1 MTALRGNLNSVDLA
15 NVFQMLSIN
24 QSEGTLYIHSPEGR
38 KAMHFGPD
46 GVSVLARGPSQQDAL
61 GRILIRQDWLTP
73 GQLQAALQRQ
83 EEGSGRLLGQVLVE
97 QGACTREQVEDALRI
112 QIEEE
117 IYALFLTEG
126 AQFEFDAGDPPAEL
140 LDQPDIKSVTFNVN
154 SLIMEAAQRID
165 EWEWVRTV
173 VPSARVI
180 FRYSGK
186 NVSLDDPIFQDAR
199 AGKVLA
205 SVDGRRNIDEIIEE
219 SFVSRFDVC
228 KITALLVEAGALETV
243 PVAELREAAGE
254 ALAAGDTDAATKFL
268 SQVIEGHG
276 DTPDTH
282 RQLAEVLES
291 EREFARS
298 AFHYRVCAEVRV
310 DNGDAKSAFE
320 IYERIHEFL
329 PTDLSAADRMIEIY
343 AMNPDGR
350 ESRAPEMIRLGTELA
365 EIYTD
370 LARPSRAIQV
380 LHRVVSLKPD
390 DEALRQRLIDV
401 YMATGMTG
409 EAIAEY
415 EAIAETALATGN
427 DKHAEAVFRK
437 VLSIDRGRDDINGR
451 LNRILLKRTRAKR
464 SKRRALL
471 VILLIVL
478 GVTASAGAW
487 HFWTIY
493 STKRT
498 QQSVQATSQ
507 LAKVGEQYAATF
519 DELRGEVA
527 KLAARLGDP
536 PALLEL
542 RQQRSGEWTE
552 LVTRA
557 NQAAQAYLS
566 VAEEFPGTEAGEH
579 ALTEAEALRSHLEG
593 VKGLEA
599 DAEELLTA
607 RAKQLLMDAE
617 RLDRETTPTPALLE
631 AFEAAR
637 AYAEHCPAF
646 IATERGQRLMDWEKD
661 LRHNLA
667 AFESAKETVEDL
679 MAGGDADGAFQR
691 AMTYLSNYP
700 PMDLAA
706 QVGIPVN
713 VTTLP
718 AGAKV
723 LINGEERGFTNG
735 WVLISPR
742 ADSKIEL
749 KRSGYETFEIQ
760 RDAITEPNP
769 RELRKLIDR
778 EITATLQKSVA
789 FQSAPIGAEL
799 TSVTVIGNRVIVGTR
814 GDKQEMIRVPGGQFE
829 WALRTPNPGGVVA
842 RPAVSGSVVAIPGVD
857 GVVYFFDVDS
867 RDPLGSVKVE
877 GQIWSDPVLA
887 SGRLVVADLSGR
899 VTGID
904 MASREVAWR
913 YPADGAAP
921 VGAGFRASL
930 VAVADH
936 VFAATVDG
944 EVHVI
949 DARSGRRTERIDLD
963 PKDDAGAV
971 QGIAVTSSQII
982 AVTDRG
988 NLVRAERGTGRDLG
1002 RVSLSIAPRGGPLL
1016 QGETVFVVGRSGR
1029 VRAISLATG
1038 AVQASRDLG
1047 ADVRASAA
1055 ILNGLVV
1062 IGDAAGRLTALQCA
1076 GNQIEQVWQYSVPSR
1091 TGAAIGI
1098 VTTPVLHGDRIVFG
1112 AADRRVHAISR

>member
-46 GVSVLARGPSQQDAL
+46 GVSLLARGPSQQDAL

-73 GQLQAALQRQ
+73 GQLNAALQRQ

-97 QGACTREQVEDALRI
+97 QGACSRQQVEDALRI

-117 IYALFLTEG
+117 IYALFLTDG

-140 LDQPDIKSVTFNVN
+140 LDQPGIKSVTFNVN

-173 VPSARVI
+173 VPSSRVI

-186 NVSLDDPIFQDAR
+186 NVSLDDAIFQDAR

-205 SVDGRRNIDEIIEE
+205 SVDGRRNVDEIIEE

-243 PVAELREAAGE
+243 PVAELREAAE
-254 ALAAGDTDAATKFL
+254 DSLVAGNTAAATKFL

-291 EREFARS
+291 EREFARA
-298 AFHYRVCAEVRV
+298 AFHYRVYAEVRV
-310 DNGDAKSAFE
+310 DSGDAQAAFT

-350 ESRAPEMIRLGTELA
+350 ESRAPSIIGLGIELA
-365 EIYTD
+365 EIYRD

-380 LHRVVSLKPD
+380 LHRIVSLNPE
-390 DEALRQRLIDV
+390 DEALRQRLIDL

-427 DKHAEAVFRK
+427 DKHAESLFRK
-437 VLSIDRGRDDINGR
+437 VLSIDRSRDDINAR
-451 LNRILLKRTRAKR
+451 LNRILLKRTRSKQ

-471 VILLIVL
+471 VIMLLLLVA
-478 GVTASAGAW
+478 TAGAGGW
-487 HFWTIY
+487 HLWTIY
-493 STKRT
+493 RTERT

-527 KLAARLGDP
+527 KLSARLGDSQ
-536 PALLEL
+536 ALLEL
-542 RQQRSGEWTE
+542 RQQRGNDWAE
-552 LVTRA
+552 LVTRS
-557 NQAAQAYLS
+557 NQAVQAYLS
-566 VAEEFPGTEAGEH
+566 VAEKFPRTEAGEH
-579 ALTEAEALRSHLEG
+579 ARTEAEALRTHLAG
-593 VKGLEA
+593 VKDLEA
-599 DAEELLTA
+599 DAEELLTQ
-607 RAKQLLMDAE
+607 RAQQLLLDAE
-617 RLDRETTPTPALLE
+617 RLDPETTSTHDLLV
-631 AFEAAR
+631 AFDNAR

-646 IATERGQRLMDWEKD
+646 IATDRGQRLVDWEKD
-661 LRHNLA
+661 LRHNLQ
-667 AFESAKETVEDL
+667 AFESAKKSVVDL
-679 MAGGDADGAFQR
+679 LAGGDPDGAFQR

-713 VTTLP
+713 VTTQP

-723 LINGEERGFTNG
+723 LVNGEERGFTNG

-742 ADSKIEL
+742 ADTKIEL
-749 KRSGYETFEIQ
+749 KRSGYETFVIEQ
-760 RDAITEPNP
+760 TAITEMNP
-769 RELRKLIDR
+769 RELRKLITR
-778 EITATLQKSVA
+778 EITAVLEKSVA
-789 FQSAPIGAEL
+789 FESAPIGAEM
-799 TSVTVIGNRVIVGTR
+799 TSVTVVGDRVIVGSR
-814 GDKQEMIRVPGGQFE
+814 GDKQEVIRVPGGQFD
-829 WALRTPNPGGVVA
+829 WALRTPNPGGAVA
-842 RPAVSGSVVAIPGVD
+842 RPVVSGSVVAISGVD
-857 GVVYFFDVDS
+857 GVVYFFDIDS
-867 RDPLGSVKVE
+867 RDPLGTVNVE

-887 SGRLVVADLSGR
+887 GGRLVVADLGGR

-913 YPADGAAP
+913 YPGAGTAP
-921 VGAGFRASL
+921 LGAGFRANL
-930 VAVADH
+930 VTLADH
-936 VFAATVDG
+936 VFAATLEG
-944 EVHVI
+944 ELLVI

-963 PKDDAGAV
+963 PKNDAGAV
-971 QGIAVTSSQII
+971 QGIAVTASQIV

-988 NLVRAERGTGRDLG
+988 NVLRAERGTGRDLG

-1016 QGETVFVVGRSGR
+1016 HGEIVYVVGRSGR
-1029 VRAISLATG
+1029 VRAISLTSG
-1038 AVQASRDLG
+1038 TVVASRDLG
-1047 ADVRASAA
+1047 AEVRAPAA
-1055 ILNGLVV
+1055 LVDGRV
-1062 IGDAAGRLTALQCA
+1062 LIGDAAGRLTALEA
-1076 GNQIEQVWQYSVPSR
+1076 VGDRFEVVWQYTVPR
-1091 TGAAIGI
+1091 QLDAIVPI
-1098 VTTPVLHGDRIVFG
+1098 VTTPVVSGDRIIFG
-1112 AADRRVHAISR
+1112 AADRRIHAISR